1 MTREEAFIKT
11 GIALVLFAV
20 VFTILCII
28 FIKNPAAGYGPVED
42 DEEEED

>member
-20 VFTILCII
+20 VCTILFSI
-28 FIKNPAAGYGPVED
+28 FIKDPTAGYDPVDD
-42 DEEEED
+42 DEEEEE